1 VGRATIADI
10 ARIAQ
15 VSTATV
21 DRVLNGRAGVSAA
34 NRLRVMRAARDL
46 QYLPVEGSTVL
57 PTRPARLEFF
67 LPRGRQAFLRDVGL
81 RLEEFSAT
89 LPLVASCRVH
99 DLPDLS
105 PQSFATA
112 MGRVDLETQG
122 VGVVAVD
129 HPLSRLAVRDLVDAG
144 VKVVT
149 FGSDL
154 IGTPRS
160 AYVGLDDR
168 VAGRT
173 AALVMGRFSRGRAG
187 RVGVVVGQ
195 RAFHGQ
201 RERELGFVTVM
212 EQEFP
217 ALEVL
222 PAVDLMSDND
232 KGEALMREM
241 LAAHPDLVG
250 VYSMGGGRTGM
261 ARALAEVDRA
271 VRPFVIMHD
280 LSDTTRRSLAADLI
294 DLVIDQNAR
303 LVAEQAVIRLLGAI
317 ASTGAFL
324 PEHFIEP
331 RLIFRE
337 NIPA

>member
-1 VGRATIADI
+1 
-10 ARIAQ
+10 
-15 VSTATV
+15 
-21 DRVLNGRAGVSAA
+21 
-34 NRLRVMRAARDL
+34 M
-46 QYLPVEGSTVL
+46 
-57 PTRPARLEFF
+57 
-67 LPRGRQAFLRDVGL
+67 
-81 RLEEFSAT
+81 
-89 LPLVASCRVH
+89 
-99 DLPDLS
+99 
-105 PQSFATA
+105 
-112 MGRVDLETQG
+112 
-122 VGVVAVD
+122 AVD
-129 HPLSRLAVRDLVDAG
+129 HPLSRLAVRDLVEAG

-187 RVGVVVGQ
+187 KVGIFVGQ

-217 ALEVL
+217 ALDVL
-222 PAVDLMSDND
+222 PAIDLMSDNER
-232 KGEALMREM
+232 GEALMRDM

-250 VYSMGGGRTGM
+250 IYSMGGGRSGM
-261 ARALAEVDRA
+261 ARALAEIDRA
-271 VRPFVIMHD
+271 RRPFVIMHD

-294 DLVIDQNAR
+294 DMVIDQNAR

-317 ASTGAFL
+317 ASTGAFM
-324 PEHFIEP
+324 PEHYIEP

>member
-1 VGRATIADI
+1 MARATIADI
-10 ARIAQ
+10 ARLAQ

-21 DRVLNGRAGVSAA
+21 DRVLNNRPGASAA
-34 NRLRVMRAARDL
+34 NRTRVMRAAREL
-46 QYLPVEGSTVL
+46 QYLPVDGGTVL

-67 LPRGRQAFLRDVGL
+67 LPVKRQAFLRDVAL
-81 RLEEFSAT
+81 RLEEFAAT

-99 DLPDLS
+99 DLPDLT
-105 PQSFATA
+105 PQGFAA
-112 MGRVDLETQG
+112 ALGRVALDTQG

-129 HPLSRLAVRDLVDAG
+129 HPLSRLAVRDLVEAG

-154 IGTPRS
+154 LATPRS

-173 AALVMGRFSRGRAG
+173 AALVMGRFARGRTG
-187 RVGVVVGQ
+187 TVGLFVGQ

-201 RERELGFVTVM
+201 RERELGFVSLI

-217 ALEVL
+217 MLRVL

-232 KGEALMREM
+232 RGQAMTRAM
-241 LAAHPDLVG
+241 IDAHPDLVG
-250 VYSMGGGRTGM
+250 IYSMGGGRTGI
-261 ARALAEVDRA
+261 ARALAEIGPA
-271 VRPFVIMHD
+271 ARPFVIMHD
-280 LSDTTRRSLAADLI
+280 LSETTRRSLAADLV

-303 LVAEQAVIRLLGAI
+303 LVAEQSVIRLLGAI
-317 ASTGAFL
+317 AATGPVL

-337 NIPA
+337 NIPV